1 MPETGNAHFCRK
13 RLPQCDTPR
22 IRAISI
28 RHHWKTAHPNE
39 DTSCAAV
46 HSNRKENRRENPD
59 AEPALTA
66 GNKKKAA
73 NMSKDTLLNVTC
85 LEVATPLC
93 LSSHIGPLGLR
104 TLLVRQTKQALSSL
118 ALTAGDLGI
127 TEFLLSNAV

>member
-1 MPETGNAHFCRK
+1 M
-13 RLPQCDTPR
+13 
-22 IRAISI
+22 
-28 RHHWKTAHPNE
+28 
-39 DTSCAAV
+39 
-46 HSNRKENRRENPD
+46 HSKRKENHHEDPD

-104 TLLVRQTKQALSSL
+104 TLLIRQTKQALSSL

-127 TEFLLSNAV
+127 TEFLLSNAL